1 MPADQL
7 NPSTATRAHDAQ
19 TAAAMPNELA
29 EGVLA
34 VLAGSPL
41 DQVAAGLG
49 MATADLADAIETYQ
63 QAGHAALETRAA
75 TRDWYQV
82 HVQFPEWATAEKTTA
97 TSLGPQLQRL
107 QDTGVIAAWWF
118 IRKAPCWRL
127 RMKPDDDV
135 ARAEMKT
142 SANSILDGL
151 TTAGLISRWQQT
163 RYEPETVAF
172 GGRSGMDIAHNLF
185 CSDSSNILDYLRL
198 PEPTIGFRELSVLLC
213 STLFR
218 AAGQE
223 WFECGDIWHRVARL
237 RPIPAD
243 TPTNRLA
250 ELAES
255 LHKLLANDAR
265 PTGAL
270 FGTDG
275 PLAFAASWAAAF
287 NQAGQALGA
296 AANEGALERGT
307 RDILAHHVIFHW
319 NRIGLPYKTQSI
331 LAHAAETVIFS

>member
-7 NPSTATRAHDAQ
+7 NPSTATRAHNAQ
-19 TAAAMPNELA
+19 TAAATPDEMA
-29 EGVLA
+29 EGVLT

-41 DQVAAGLG
+41 DQVAAGLSVQ
-49 MATADLADAIETYQ
+49 TADLADAIETYQ
-63 QAGHAALETRAA
+63 QAGHAALETQAA
-75 TRDWYQV
+75 TRDWHQV

-127 RMKPDDDV
+127 RMKPDYDV
-135 ARAEMKT
+135 ERAEMKT
-142 SANSILDGL
+142 SLDSILDQL
-151 TTAGLISRWQQT
+151 TTTDLISRWRQT
-163 RYEPETVAF
+163 LYEPETVAF
-172 GGRSGMDIAHNLF
+172 GGQPGMDIAHDLF
-185 CSDSSNILDYLRL
+185 CSDSSNILAYLRRS
-198 PEPTIGFRELSVLLC
+198 EPTIGRRELSVLLC
-213 STLFR
+213 SALFR

-223 WFECGDIWHRVARL
+223 WFECGDIWHRVTRL
-237 RPIPAD
+237 RPIPPD
-243 TPTNRLA
+243 RLT
-250 ELAES
+250 ELAGN
-255 LHKLLANDAR
+255 LHKLLACDVR

-275 PLAFAASWAAAF
+275 PLAFAASWATAF
-287 NQAGQALGA
+287 HQTGQALA
-296 AANEGALERGT
+296 AAADEGALERGT

-331 LAHAAETVIFS
+331 LAQAAETAIFS